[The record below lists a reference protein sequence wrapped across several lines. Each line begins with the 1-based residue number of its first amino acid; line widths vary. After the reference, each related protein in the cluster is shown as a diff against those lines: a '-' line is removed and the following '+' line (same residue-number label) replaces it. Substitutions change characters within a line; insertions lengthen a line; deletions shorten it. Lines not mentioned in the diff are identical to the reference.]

1 MKKRNYYFILGIYG
15 ILFLILL
22 VGFKHLFGSNIDWI
36 TQHVTIPEYFRNLF
50 YETKNLIPNLAF
62 NLGAGQNIYNF
73 SYYGLLSPIIL
84 LSYLL
89 PFVNMPTFIMIAS
102 VILYLLSGFLMFK
115 FIDENFH
122 NNKLSLLSGLI
133 ILSVAPITY
142 HFHHHIMFVWYIP
155 FLILSLIGVDRY
167 FLKKK
172 SFLLMTSVFL
182 LIMTNYYYA
191 VSSLLVITLYI
202 IYKLIDLNKFNFK
215 NILKIFMRIIIP
227 IAMASIIILP
237 TLYTIK
243 NGQRSFSEIIKLKN
257 VIFPNLREIFYGSF
271 SLGITGIFLVFIVG
285 NLCIKKQKRSE
296 IFLNTALI
304 LIISLPIICFFL
316 NGFLYIRGKVLIPF
330 IVLFIFAYISFF
342 VNFYEKKVDYKKM
355 IKITFI
361 LLLFYLIGNYKNFI
375 YIIEILIW
383 LFILT
388 KFKTKITKQTIA
400 MFTLIILIISSVTS
414 SFKENY
420 FLVSNYKNL
429 NANSKEI
436 NHLYS
441 NINDDNFYRSVNN
454 YESEH
459 SINKVYNQNFYS
471 PSIYSSTFNKY
482 YLNFY
487 NNQFGN
493 NIKYRN
499 LLMTAGTN
507 NDFFNTYM
515 GVKYITDKNYKSLYY
530 KKIDSYHGI
539 NLYYNKNA
547 YPIIY
552 AANNLGSI
560 KEYKKL
566 KFPYNVEYL
575 MNNTI
580 ITNNKTNTQNKTII
594 KSLKEDYQKNYNLN
608 LKENKIYQ
616 LKIPEHLFN
625 KYLYISF
632 DIKNN
637 LNCPNGDVFIKIN
650 GIKNKLTCK
659 DWKYYNKN
667 NKFEY
672 VIPINYKNSKLN
684 IKLSK
689 GNYKIKNVK
698 VYYSDILK
706 NNYKELN
713 NLKID
718 KKNSTIS
725 GNVNL
730 DKDNYLVTSI
740 PYDKGFKIYVN
751 NKLTKTE
758 IVNTSFLGAKLKKGK
773 NNITIK
779 YVSPYFNIGLI
790 ISFIGLILYIS
801 VILYERKSKNI

>member
-73 SYYGLLSPIIL
+73 SYYGFLSPIIL
-84 LSYLL
+84 ISYLL
-89 PFVNMPTFIMIAS
+89 PFLNMSIFIMIAS
-102 VILYLLSGFLMFK
+102 IILYLLSGFLMFK

-155 FLILSLIGVDRY
+155 FLILSLIGVDSY

-191 VSSLLVITLYI
+191 VSSLLVIAIYI

-271 SLGITGIFLVFIVG
+271 SLGITGIFLVFLVG

-296 IFLNTALI
+296 IFLNMALL

-342 VNFYEKKVDYKKM
+342 ANFYEKKVDYKKM

-388 KFKTKITKQTIA
+388 KLKTKITKQTIA
-400 MFTLIILIISSVTS
+400 TFTLIILIICSITS

-429 NANSKEI
+429 NVNSEEI
-436 NHLYS
+436 SHLYN
-441 NINDDNFYRSVNN
+441 NINDENFYRSVNN

-459 SINKVYNQNFYS
+459 TINKVYNKNFYS

-507 NDFFNTYM
+507 NELFNTYM
-515 GVKYITDKNYKSLYY
+515 GVKYITDQNYKGLYY
-530 KKIDSYHGI
+530 KKIDSYRGI

-552 AANNLGSI
+552 TANNLGSI
-560 KEYKKL
+560 KEYQKL

-580 ITNNKTNTQNKTII
+580 ITNNNTNTQKETII
-594 KSLKEDYQKNYNLN
+594 KALNEGYQKNYNLN
-608 LKENKIYQ
+608 LKEDKIYQ
-616 LKIPEHLFN
+616 LKIPEYFSN

-672 VIPINYKNSKLN
+672 VIPINSKNPKLN
-684 IKLSK
+684 IKLTK

-706 NNYKELN
+706 NGYKELN
-713 NLKID
+713 DLKID

-801 VILYERKSKNI
+801 VILLERTSKNI